1 MARKTMWAVVGA
13 LLAFAPVASAQNYDV
28 VIGGTKIYANEV
40 IASDAR
46 VTYDGTEPTVRV
58 NVQLT
63 NTQVAAIEQDDTL
76 EVTVTLANA
85 TFASSVRGSDMEVV
99 VIGGPITGCDIR
111 VREVDDGAAGESAVT
126 FVIEAAGA
134 DCAASTGAIVG
145 LTFTLP
151 DLTGLNHR
159 RNVTA
164 SVETNTP
171 GGSNWLD
178 SSETTAGTI
187 TSCPASG
194 DGACTDLSE
203 GVLTART
210 GSSGADAVP
219 IVTFAP
225 GFTFTGTASGT
236 SSINLAGGR
245 TAFTWPFQAYVGSVT
260 LGVAS
265 ASTCVRRDDPPADCV
280 LQADGHPFS
289 VERRGAARG
298 DLEVAVTGDF
308 RAGDLVWLDVDANHA
323 PTGSELLS
331 LDSDGV
337 MRRSFALDD
346 TAGNRAAGE
355 GLANEMDREEGVVSH
370 NVIYRPNGR
379 DTLRPGDYRVRSVID
394 FNTLTDK
401 TAVPESG
408 AHTTSYTTIEDQQ
421 YAYAIPPIGAGDQS
435 QVRIKCE
442 VATQCVVYLECDDT
456 QGESSFAQL
465 GDAIAGRST
474 RTLSSE
480 EIAEALGL
488 GADGWQGRLACTV
501 HSTRSIAVQVL
512 TRATNGVLV
521 NNTYVDS

>member
-1 MARKTMWAVVGA
+1 MWAVVGA
-13 LLAFAPVASAQNYDV
+13 LLAFAPVASAQSYSV

-40 IASDAR
+40 ITSDTR

-58 NVQLT
+58 NVQMSDV
-63 NTQVAAIEQDDTL
+63 QVDLIDEDDTL

-85 TFASSVRGSDMEVV
+85 TFASSVRGSDMEVATT
-99 VIGGPITGCDIR
+99 GTLAGCDIR
-111 VREVDDGAAGESAVT
+111 VREVDDGAAGESEVT
-126 FVIEAAGA
+126 FIVEAAGG
-134 DCAASTGAIVG
+134 DCDATGGNIYG

-159 RNVTA
+159 RNVTV
-164 SVETNTP
+164 SVKTDAP

-178 SSETTAGTI
+178 SSETGATVIPGST
-187 TSCPASG
+187 CPATG
-194 DGACTDLSE
+194 GGACTDLSE

-225 GFTFTGTASGT
+225 GFTFTGTAGGT

-331 LDSDGV
+331 LDGDGV

-379 DTLRPGDYRVRSVID
+379 DALRPGDYRVRSVVD

-401 TAVPESG
+401 DPVPASG
-408 AHTTSYTTIEDQQ
+408 AHVTSYTTIEDQQ

-456 QGESSFAQL
+456 QGQPSFAQL
-465 GDAIAGRST
+465 GDPIEGRAT

-480 EIAEALGL
+480 EISEALGL